1 MTRVALSNLNGGAC
15 KSIARLNQFRNENK
29 LSWRN
34 SETLVLKKSD
44 LYNWIDKSL
53 NMVGKSCLEIGRAGR
68 QGNVGGAGRMDL
80 LFLSVF
86 V

>member
-34 SETLVLKKSD
+34 SETLLLKKSD
-44 LYNWIDKSL
+44 LYNWIDRVL
-53 NMVGKSCLEIGRAGR
+53 TWLESHVWR
-68 QGNVGGAGRMDL
+68 QGVQEGRVM
-80 LFLSVF
+80 
-86 V
+86 